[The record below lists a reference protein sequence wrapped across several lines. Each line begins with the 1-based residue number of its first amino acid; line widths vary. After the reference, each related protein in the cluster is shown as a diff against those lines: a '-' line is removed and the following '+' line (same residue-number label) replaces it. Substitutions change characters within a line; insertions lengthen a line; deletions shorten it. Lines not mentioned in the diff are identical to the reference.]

1 MVISDIFYCYC
12 CFLFKYSFVLFVVIF
27 IVYFV
32 LSLHYLCCSYPIG
45 GAWQSE
51 ATLPQPRGHAAFR
64 ADIACPPPPTQ
75 AFDLIKQLQNAPQA
89 DGTRGP
95 VPPEPGCG
103 RTAGLRRGVRGG
115 GRWPGFGEMRGQ
127 HHWCGVVAAHVVG
140 HWPLALCSLRLPNIH
155 SGQKNHFGLSGRV
168 GGDWR
173 AS

>member
-1 MVISDIFYCYC
+1 MLYVFVCVFLSFFISVLFFMVISDIFYCYC

-103 RTAGLRRGVRGG
+103 RTAGLRRGVASGEGG
-115 GRWPGFGEMRGQ
+115 GAGVRGNARTAPLVRGCGGTRRWSLAP
-127 HHWCGVVAAHVVG
+127 GVV
-140 HWPLALCSLRLPNIH
+140 
-155 SGQKNHFGLSGRV
+155 
-168 GGDWR
+168 
-173 AS
+173 